1 MTKQEN
7 RVANVTKKLRNRKR
21 DAIMNLAA
29 VRRLP
34 VETNINIRLCSTDSR
49 IRAFLDGE
57 TDGEDVLHAIYDH
70 VLDEPVPERLRAAL
84 KR

>member
-1 MTKQEN
+1 
-7 RVANVTKKLRNRKR
+7 
-21 DAIMNLAA
+21 MNLAA

-34 VETNINIRLCSTDSR
+34 VETNIRLCSTDSR

-57 TDGEDVLHAIYDH
+57 TDGEDLLHAIYDH
-70 VLDEPVPERLRAAL
+70 VLDEPVPERLRAVL